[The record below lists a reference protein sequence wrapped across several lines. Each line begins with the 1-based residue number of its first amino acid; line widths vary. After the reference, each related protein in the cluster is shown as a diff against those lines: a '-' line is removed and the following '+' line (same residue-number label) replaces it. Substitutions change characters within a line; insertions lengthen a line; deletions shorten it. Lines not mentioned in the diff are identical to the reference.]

1 MRRRKFY
8 LSQWQG
14 AWNMVTQ
21 SSCNSKPTHAHF
33 NYYDVCS
40 CSALIALLV
49 WAKDLNCQDHICSIF
64 FLSSLELGNLQE
76 GQGSFE
82 RAVCF
87 LDSASPRVVSLG
99 RPPESSGVEVSGSG
113 NGLALFCPGKLWDS
127 KPEHKGVF
135 GENWVSVS
143 QDGRIRHRKQAT
155 LGRSLKQVTAIIVT
169 F

>member
-14 AWNMVTQ
+14 KWNVVTQ

-49 WAKDLNCQDHICSIF
+49 WAKDLNCQGHICSTF
-64 FLSSLELGNLQE
+64 FLSSLELENLQE

-82 RAVCF
+82 RTICF
-87 LDSASPRVVSLG
+87 LASACPRGAAEPGWSVWADLWG
-99 RPPESSGVEVSGSG
+99 AAEWKWGEVGMEWPCFPLRSCGIQSQSTRVFLERT
-113 NGLALFCPGKLWDS
+113 GLA
-127 KPEHKGVF
+127 
-135 GENWVSVS
+135 
-143 QDGRIRHRKQAT
+143 
-155 LGRSLKQVTAIIVT
+155 
-169 F
+169 

>member
-76 GQGSFE
+76 GQWSFE

-87 LDSASPRVVSLG
+87 LDSASPRGVAKPGWSVWVD
-99 RPPESSGVEVSGSG
+99 PQKAAEWKWVEVGMDWPCFVLGSYG
-113 NGLALFCPGKLWDS
+113 IQSQSTRVFLERTGL
-127 KPEHKGVF
+127 V
-135 GENWVSVS
+135 
-143 QDGRIRHRKQAT
+143 
-155 LGRSLKQVTAIIVT
+155 
-169 F
+169 